1 MLLVFGV
8 AEAQDDEVTEVRDEA
23 LIGRLRDDVLEA
35 SGRLRKTVAESLVE
49 PLVEEL
55 YVMKS
60 KQQKLSITCLA
71 IASDDKHIFTGSK
84 DCSIVKCK

>member
-1 MLLVFGV
+1 M
-8 AEAQDDEVTEVRDEA
+8 DEA
-23 LIGRLRDDVLEA
+23 LITRLREDVLEA
-35 SGRLRKTVAESLVE
+35 SGRLRRTVADSLVE
-49 PLVEEL
+49 PAVEEV

-71 IASDDKHIFTGSK
+71 LTNDDKFIFTGSK